1 MVWGSFYQ
9 CTVRPPAVENETE
22 AVAAQCAA
30 PPSAE
35 AVTAARGTWW
45 RNSDGSNT
53 EVPND

>member
-22 AVAAQCAA
+22 AVAAQYAA
-30 PPSAE
+30 PSSE